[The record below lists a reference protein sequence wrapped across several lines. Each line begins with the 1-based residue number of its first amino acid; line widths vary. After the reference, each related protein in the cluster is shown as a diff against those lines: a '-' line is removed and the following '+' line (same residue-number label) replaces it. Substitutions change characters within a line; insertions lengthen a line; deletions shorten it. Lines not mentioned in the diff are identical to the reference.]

1 MTLLRLIEHALR
13 RHGITA
19 TALGRRALRDP
30 GAIFAI
36 RKGREIRPETEARL
50 RAFIAELDEGAA

>member
-13 RHGITA
+13 NHDITA
-19 TALGRRALRDP
+19 TALGRRALNDP

-36 RKGREIRPETEARL
+36 RKGREIRPATEARL
-50 RAFIAELDEGAA
+50 RGFIASLERAA